1 MVLLSFSGLAENVHG
16 NLWPRSPSQFQ
27 MAPRE
32 VELPTSNSQV
42 NQKNTTLGG
51 KRINEAQNQLRIGVH
66 LYPFVLLTAR
76 LPHFFQSM
84 NGSSDGCFAPRIGTS
99 NGSARR
105 FNSL

>member
-1 MVLLSFSGLAENVHG
+1 
-16 NLWPRSPSQFQ
+16 
-27 MAPRE
+27 
-32 VELPTSNSQV
+32 V

-84 NGSSDGCFAPRIGTS
+84 NGSSDGCFATEDWDVEWLSEAAKRE
-99 NGSARR
+99 
-105 FNSL
+105 